1 MNPTRGPKTKY
12 SVRIHCG
19 AVHHLDETEP
29 GMTVTC
35 DQGIV
40 WLTESNDRQDYMLK
54 PGHSMVIRQR
64 GEVVIEALR
73 DAAVSIIYPN

>member
-1 MNPTRGPKTKY
+1 MNLDREPKTRH
-12 SVRIHCG
+12 SLHICCG
-19 AVHHLDETEP
+19 KVHHLDGIEP

-73 DAAVSIIYPN
+73 DATLSIIYPN

>member
-1 MNPTRGPKTKY
+1 MNLNREPKTRH
-12 SVRIHCG
+12 SLHICCG
-19 AVHHLDETEP
+19 KVHHLDEIEP

-40 WLTESNDRQDYMLK
+40 WLTESNDQQDYMLK

-73 DAAVSIIYPN
+73 DATLSIIYPN